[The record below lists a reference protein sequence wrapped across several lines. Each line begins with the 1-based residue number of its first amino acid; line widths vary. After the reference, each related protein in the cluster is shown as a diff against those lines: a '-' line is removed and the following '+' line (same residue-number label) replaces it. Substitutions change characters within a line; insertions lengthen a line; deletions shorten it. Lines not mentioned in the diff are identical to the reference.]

1 MTWPAPDFE
10 HLLLS
15 SRAMQQLEAA
25 LFAEGLPV
33 AALMEQAGLGL
44 AQAVLQNTDL
54 KRHGLLVLVG
64 PGHNGGD
71 GLVVAR
77 ELHLRGICLL
87 YTSPSPRDKRQ
98 SRMPSSA

>member
-10 HLLLS
+10 HLLIS
-15 SRAMQQLEAA
+15 SRAMQQLEEA
-25 LFAEGLPV
+25 LFAKGLPV

-64 PGHNGGD
+64 PGQRGHRAT
-71 GLVVAR
+71 GLDRWDPAPFPIEECPAIGRSAGAR
-77 ELHLRGICLL
+77 L
-87 YTSPSPRDKRQ
+87 
-98 SRMPSSA
+98 

>member
-1 MTWPAPDFE
+1 MAWPARDPQ

-15 SRAMQQLEAA
+15 SRAMQQLEAE
-25 LFAEGLPV
+25 LFAHGLPV

-44 AQAVLQNTDL
+44 SNAVLQHPGLARD
-54 KRHGLLVLVG
+54 GLLVLVG

-77 ELHLRGICLL
+77 ELHLSLIHI
-87 YTSPSPRDKRQ
+87 
-98 SRMPSSA
+98 

>member
-1 MTWPAPDFE
+1 MTWPAPDSQ

-15 SRAMQQLEAA
+15 SRAMQQVEAA
-25 LFAEGLPV
+25 LFAQGLPV

-44 AQAVLQNTDL
+44 AQAVLQHPGIARL
-54 KRHGLLVLVG
+54 GVLVLVG

-77 ELHLRGICLL
+77 ELHLHGIAV
-87 YTSPSPRDKRQ
+87 RIWKIGR
-98 SRMPSSA
+98 AHV